1 MPRVIKHPDIRRSEI
16 LDQAFRIFLARGY
29 DNASLNDVIAE
40 AGISKGAFYHYF
52 PSKEA
57 LLTALAEKLAR
68 QALAE
73 LEDVLTAPRLDPLA
87 RLNAFLIKGLR
98 FKTERAPAAWA
109 VFGALFRP
117 ENQLLYQRIVIASEN
132 LFRPALTK
140 MIAEGVKAKVFQTF
154 DPEGVG
160 DMLQQLASSTYPF
173 VTRAM
178 AAADDEQRREVL
190 KAFHK
195 RLRLHGI
202 AIDRILGLPDGTV
215 RVPTF
220 NQLKKLMATLPYPAA
235 AKPRLHHGSS
245 TSKT

>member
-1 MPRVIKHPDIRRSEI
+1 MPRVIKHPDVRRSEL
-16 LDQAFRIFLARGY
+16 LDQALALFFSRGY

-57 LLTALAEKLAR
+57 LLTALAERFAR
-68 QALAE
+68 RTLAE
-73 LEDVLTAPRLDPLA
+73 LEDVLDAPGLDPLA
-87 RLNAFLIKGLR
+87 RLNAFLTKALR
-98 FKTERAPAAWA
+98 VKTDMAPAAWA

-117 ENQLLYQRIVIASEN
+117 ENQVLYQRIVIAWEA

-140 MIAEGVKAKVFQTF
+140 IIAQGVKEKVFQTF
-154 DPEGVG
+154 DPEGVA

-178 AAADDEQRREVL
+178 GAVNEKERQVVL

-202 AIDRILGLPDGTV
+202 AIDRILGLPDNAL
-215 RVPTF
+215 RVPNL
-220 NQLKKLMATLPYPAA
+220 NQLEKLMAALPRWRP
-235 AKPRLHHGSS
+235 
-245 TSKT
+245 